1 MTEIDDRVV
10 SVRYIVDDVQ
20 AAVDF
25 YTTHLGFTL
34 RSAHLPAFADV
45 MRGPLR
51 LLLSGAASSG
61 ARATPADAA
70 TAGRN
75 RIHLTV
81 ADLDAE
87 IERLRGAGVGFRSE
101 VVSGPGGRQILLAD
115 PAGNLVELFAP
126 ASAG

>member
-1 MTEIDDRVV
+1 MTDIDDSVV

-20 AAVDF
+20 AAIDF

-34 RSAHLPAFADV
+34 RTAHLPAFADV
-45 MRGPLR
+45 TRGALR
-51 LLLSGAASSG
+51 LLLSGSASSG
-61 ARATPADAA
+61 ARATPSDAA

-87 IERLRGAGVGFRSE
+87 IERLRSAGLSFRSD
-101 VVSGPGGRQILLAD
+101 VVAGPGGRQVLLAD
-115 PAGNLVELFAP
+115 PAGNLIELFAP
-126 ASAG
+126 ATPS